1 MILQMTLL
9 LFTAAAAWR
18 DFCSYQIPNGLILAG
33 FLNGCI
39 LQLFENGLPG
49 IGSGIAGVCVIL
61 LLCGGLFGLSM
72 LGAGDV
78 KLLMAIAMYTGLK
91 KILLIWFLSLILGAV
106 LSLFK
111 MLQYEIV
118 QERIIYFVSYV
129 RNRHQNKMKPYVDMT
144 HLQSASQYVIPFAGP
159 VFLATLASVLF

>member
-18 DFCSYQIPNGLILAG
+18 DFCSYQIPNRLILAG

-39 LQLFENGLPG
+39 LQLFLNGW
-49 IGSGIAGVCVIL
+49 SGIASGLAGAGMML
-61 LLCGGLFGLSM
+61 LLCGILFGLSM
-72 LGAGDV
+72 IGAGDV
-78 KLLMAIAMYTGLK
+78 KLLMVIAVYTGLEK
-91 KILLIWFLSLILGAV
+91 SFKIGLLSLILGAV

-111 MLQYEIV
+111 MLQYGIL
-118 QERIIYFVSYV
+118 QERMAYFAWYV
-129 RNRHQNKMKPYVDMT
+129 RNIHQNKATPYVDMT
-144 HLQSASQYVIPFAGP
+144 HLQSASRYVIPFAGP